1 MKRIAYTLTAAIRYD
16 RPVDRQYFSL
26 HITPRSSNAQQVCGI
41 HTKILP
47 TEGYCIQHDF
57 CGNALCVG
65 SAYGQHTEFTYET
78 SGIVFSNY
86 EKGECSAPKR
96 IYALQSPLTA
106 LTKEMETF
114 YQQTV
119 SVCLNYCEQSI
130 CKQAACLM
138 QVLFYHKKK
147 KKNEAEILCSAE
159 KAFRK
164 RTGSAQDYVHL
175 FLSCLRRAGISARF
189 VTGFCC
195 AEPENGEKETA
206 FLHHWAEVYDGTRWI
221 GLDPVFN
228 RQADDRY
235 VVLAVGRDL
244 SDCMMLRIA
253 GVEHAKAFQEI
264 SLTTAESA

>member
-138 QVLFYHKKK
+138 QVLFYHMTYQ
-147 KKNEAEILCSAE
+147 KNEAEILCSAE
-159 KAFRK
+159 
-164 RTGSAQDYVHL
+164 
-175 FLSCLRRAGISARF
+175 
-189 VTGFCC
+189 
-195 AEPENGEKETA
+195 PENGGKETA

-253 GVEHAKAFQEI
+253 GVRHFRKFR
-264 SLTTAESA
+264 